1 MNEPTKNNRPHALVI
16 AAAVSVI
23 LLSSLGIAR
32 ILDILPESQANAA
45 SISADTEARE
55 LADAEAKAK
64 AALARKELEAKAAK
78 EAEAERWRLKEIQRQ
93 QEASQAETP
102 RHTVTK
108 TTATV
113 CADCGVITAITEQ
126 PGATSAPATGLGA
139 VTGAV
144 IGGVL
149 GNQIGKGDGRRIAR
163 IAGAIGGAYAGH
175 KVEGHMRSNNSY
187 IVNVRFDDGRE
198 EQFTYAEKPNAFVG
212 MTVRSE
218 SGQLVPRS

>member
-16 AAAVSVI
+16 AAAASVI
-23 LLSSLGIAR
+23 LLSGLGIAR
-32 ILDILPESQANAA
+32 MLDVLPDSQANAA
-45 SISADTEARE
+45 SISADVEARE
-55 LADAEAKAK
+55 LADAEAKEK
-64 AALARKELEAKAAK
+64 AALARQELEAKAAK
-78 EAEAERWRLKEIQRQ
+78 EAEAERWRLAETQRQ
-93 QEASQAETP
+93 QAAKQATTQ
-102 RHTVTK
+102 RQAVTK
-108 TTATV
+108 TATV

-126 PGATSAPATGLGA
+126 PGATGTPATGLGA

-149 GNQIGKGDGRRIAR
+149 GNQVGKGDGRRIAR

-175 KVEGHMRSNNSY
+175 KVEGHVRSGSSY
-187 IVNVRFDDGRE
+187 VVSVRFDDGRE
-198 EQFTYAEKPNAFVG
+198 EQFSYAEKPNAFVG

>member
-23 LLSSLGIAR
+23 LLSGLGIAR
-32 ILDILPESQANAA
+32 VLDVLPDSQANAA
-45 SISADTEARE
+45 SISAETEARE
-55 LADAEAKAK
+55 LADAEAKEK
-64 AALARKELEAKAAK
+64 AALARKELEAEAAK
-78 EAEAERWRLKEIQRQ
+78 EAEAERWRLAETQRQ
-93 QEASQAETP
+93 
-102 RHTVTK
+102 TVTK
-108 TTATV
+108 TATV

-126 PGATSAPATGLGA
+126 PGATGAPATGLGA

-149 GNQIGKGDGRRIAR
+149 GNQVGKGDGRRIAR

-175 KVEGHMRSNNSY
+175 KVEGHVRSGSSY
-187 IVNVRFDDGRE
+187 VVSVRFDDGRE

-212 MTVRSE
+212 MTVRAE